1 MLGDKNKRYTGF
13 LGSLP
18 DRELHEE
25 CGVFGVF
32 GVQNAANLTYYGL
45 HSLQHRGQ
53 EGCGIVACNDGVFSN
68 VKGEGLVTEIFNEK
82 NLSSLEG
89 SASIGHVR
97 YSTAGGGGIKNVQP
111 FVFRHHTGNFA

>member
-1 MLGDKNKRYTGF
+1 MLEYEQNSTF
-13 LGSLP
+13 STLAQIP

-32 GVQNAANLTYYGL
+32 GVQNAANLTYYSL

-82 NLSSLEG
+82 NLSSLPLT
-89 SASIGHVR
+89 SLPIQKLKRS
-97 YSTAGGGGIKNVQP
+97 STAAAT
-111 FVFRHHTGNFA
+111 RSC